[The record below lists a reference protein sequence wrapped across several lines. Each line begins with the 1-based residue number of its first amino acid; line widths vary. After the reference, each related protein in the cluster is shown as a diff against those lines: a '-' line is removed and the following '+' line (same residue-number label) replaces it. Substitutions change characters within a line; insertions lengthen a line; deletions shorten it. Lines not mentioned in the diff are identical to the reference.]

1 MNQTLEASV
10 VLPVDLEAT
19 HPYVLEFVSLEE
31 LPAQALSLPFS
42 LTNTS
47 GSDL

>member
-1 MNQTLEASV
+1 MIQTLEAGV

-31 LPAQALSLPFS
+31 LQTHALFS
-42 LTNTS
+42 H
-47 GSDL
+47 